1 MAEQLGSAVLTVSV
15 DDRQLKAGLQAAERQ
30 AKATGQ
36 SIEQA
41 FTKSGKPIQT
51 AANGLQYFVDAQGKA
66 RDIAGKF
73 LTIAQQQE
81 AGLAGIGA
89 AAAGAGRGLG
99 GFGGAVGGIGATAA
113 GAAVSVAAIGAAV
126 IGIGA
131 ASVQSAGQIQR
142 LNAAFV
148 GLTGSAEAAKQLR
161 QDLFTLSKTTPFKNE
176 EILQAAQRF
185 LAVGVEVDK
194 LQGTINRVGAIAA
207 QSGQP
212 LERLALIY
220 AQVYAKGRLQ
230 GEENLQLLEAGVDL
244 TQELSAVT
252 GKSGTALQDA
262 MSKGQISINDFNKA
276 LLLATGEMSAL
287 QLAGRAV
294 DVQFN
299 NVFDNLGQLF
309 GGFAQ
314 AIAPALSAS
323 FKVINDIFDSAFP
336 SLESITKFFEP
347 LTQAAERFSKTLE
360 GNPQLIAAIASGFKS
375 IGSIVVENIAIGL
388 ETVSSILSKI
398 DGKQLIKGLIQVEL
412 LLRKA
417 LLASRALSATILKNA
432 ELTFRGITN
441 PVQFGKDI
449 FAAGGFKAFIEKEY
463 GQVYQYWTA
472 AAQAKPLPFPDVQ
485 SRPEQQTKGDL
496 STKPDPGAEQA
507 KLAAAQ
513 LQRVESEISLNT
525 LKRQIAAAH
534 ELAKVEA
541 GVVRET
547 IRQRQE
553 IEAGVQASRER
564 VRLIGAQ
571 IEALRLQGKDSG
583 PELDKLVS
591 EQVVASE
598 EVRLKL
604 IEGATALKDA
614 GKQLRQDLK
623 EAELQLAKVR
633 SDSQGL
639 NKFLTPDQ
647 QERRD
652 QQTLRSLL
660 PQFREAQ
667 FKFSRLTGQRAP
679 EFTGTTSNVNQ
690 SVIDFIER
698 VKQEE
703 IATQNVAS
711 IQEALNKN
719 TMDLVAVNGQLAGVM
734 RELSAKNWNVN
745 VNVPSGTANGDVVG
759 AVNGAF

>member
-41 FTKSGKPIQT
+41 FTKSGRPIQT
-51 AANGLQYFVDAQGKA
+51 AANGLQYFVDAQGRA

-81 AGLAGIGA
+81 AGLA
-89 AAAGAGRGLG
+89 
-99 GFGGAVGGIGATAA
+99 GIGATAA

-252 GKSGTALQDA
+252 GKSGKALQDA
-262 MSKGQISINDFNKA
+262 MSKGQISISDFNKA
-276 LLLATGEMSAL
+276 LLVATGEMSAL

-347 LTQAAERFSKTLE
+347 LTQAAERNSKTLE
-360 GNPQLIAAIASGFKS
+360 GNPQLIAAIAAGFKS
-375 IGSIVVENIAIGL
+375 IGSVVIENIVIGL
-388 ETVSSILSKI
+388 ETVRSILSKI
-398 DGKQLIKGLIQVEL
+398 DGKELIKGLIQVEL

-417 LLASRALSATILKNA
+417 LLAGRALSATIIKNA

-472 AAQAKPLPFPDVQ
+472 AAQAKPLPFPEVQ

-496 STKPDPGAEQA
+496 STKPDPGAE
-507 KLAAAQ
+507 LARLAQ
-513 LQRVESEISLNT
+513 IRLQQVESEVSLNT
-525 LKRQIAAAH
+525 LKRQIAAAQ

-571 IEALRLQGKDSG
+571 IEAQRLQGKDSG

-591 EQVVASE
+591 EQVLASE

-614 GKQLRQDLK
+614 GKQLSADLK
-623 EAELQLAKVR
+623 AATLELAGIR
-633 SDSQGL
+633 NDPQGL
-639 NKFLTPDQ
+639 NQFLNQ
-647 QERRD
+647 QQIQERG
-652 QQTLRSLL
+652 QATLQSLL
-660 PQFREAQ
+660 PSFREAQ
-667 FKFSRLTGQRAP
+667 ARFTQLTGAQAP
-679 EFTGTTSNVNQ
+679 EFRGTTSG
-690 SVIDFIER
+690 VIDSVRQFI
-698 VKQEE
+698 
-703 IATQNVAS
+703 ANVDREFNAG
-711 IQEALNKN
+711 QTVANLQQALADN
-719 TMDLVAVNGQLAGVM
+719 TRDLVGVNSELAAVVRELAGK
-734 RELSAKNWNVN
+734 SWNVN
-745 VNVPSGTANGDVVG
+745 VNVPGGSASGDVVG